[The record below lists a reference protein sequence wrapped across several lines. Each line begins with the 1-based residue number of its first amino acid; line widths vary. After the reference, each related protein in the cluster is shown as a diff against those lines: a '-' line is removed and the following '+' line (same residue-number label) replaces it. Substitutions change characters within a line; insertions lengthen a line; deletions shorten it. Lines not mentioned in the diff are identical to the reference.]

1 MQLEYKWSINCT
13 PYFFRGRLFFMGAEM
28 KKKLNAR
35 MGLQEANY
43 KQYANSLFDTTA
55 KFGINKE
62 KTYLLLSE
70 LEKILKIKVSNEN
83 MQVGKAETNTV
94 DRGIIEVNNKRG
106 DRGGYSLYT
115 AL

>member
-1 MQLEYKWSINCT
+1 
-13 PYFFRGRLFFMGAEM
+13 M

-70 LEKILKIKVSNEN
+70 LIGNSDSSVKKEINQKRIPANYVEAIRYILHSDSIYEDYFPFYCHFIETKTAKKV
-83 MQVGKAETNTV
+83 
-94 DRGIIEVNNKRG
+94 
-106 DRGGYSLYT
+106 
-115 AL
+115 